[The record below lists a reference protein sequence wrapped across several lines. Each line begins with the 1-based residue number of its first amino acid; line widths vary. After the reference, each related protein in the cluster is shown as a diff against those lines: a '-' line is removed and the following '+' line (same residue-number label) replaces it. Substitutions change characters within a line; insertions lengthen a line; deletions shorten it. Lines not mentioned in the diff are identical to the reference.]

1 MRVPP
6 FRADIRRELATVP
19 ESPLVQI
26 ATLAES
32 MPGSIKLCYGESDL
46 PTPSL
51 VTEAAHRAALDG
63 HTFYTHTAGYRELR
77 RAIAD
82 KIRELHGVEYE
93 ESEIMVSVG
102 ASMAIYAAIR
112 GCVGPG
118 DNAVIVS
125 PAYAIYAN
133 GVTMCGGEPRFAP
146 LARSGAGF
154 VLDIDR
160 VRDAID
166 GNTKLLVVNSP
177 SNPTGVTLTADEQ
190 RALAELAER
199 HNLRILA
206 DEVYER
212 ITYDAPIA
220 PSFARV
226 VEDKDRLI
234 VANSFSKTY
243 CMTGWRLGW
252 AQSASTMI
260 RAMTTGVEFM
270 TSNAAAPVQQAGIVA
285 LRHGEECVA
294 ELRAH
299 FAARRAQVL
308 EGLSRI
314 DGVRVAAPAGSFF
327 VFFAV
332 DGVTDSS
339 AFALDLLRETGVA
352 LAPGSAFGPGGEGGL
367 RLCFAS
373 TENTIDESLRRMR
386 QARVFSNRYLSRR

>member
-1 MRVPP
+1 M
-6 FRADIRRELATVP
+6 P

-46 PTPSL
+46 PTPAFI
-51 VTEAAHRAALDG
+51 TEAAHRAALDG

-77 RAIAD
+77 GAIAD
-82 KIRELHGVEYE
+82 KIRELHGVAYD

-112 GCVGPG
+112 ACVGSG
-118 DNAVIVS
+118 DNAVIVT

-154 VLDIDR
+154 ALDVDR

-166 GNTKLLVVNSP
+166 RNTRMLIVNSP
-177 SNPTGVTLTADEQ
+177 SNPTGMMLTIDEQ
-190 RALAELAER
+190 RALAALAEA
-199 HNLRILA
+199 HDLRILA

-212 ITYDAPIA
+212 ITYGAPVA

-226 VEDKDRLI
+226 VENRQRLI

-252 AQSASTMI
+252 AQSSETMI

-270 TSNAAAPVQQAGIVA
+270 TSNAAAPVQQAGIAA

-299 FAARRAQVL
+299 FAARREQVV

-314 DGVRVAAPAGSFF
+314 DGVHVGVPAGSFF
-327 VFFAV
+327 AFFTV

-339 AFALDLLRETGVA
+339 AFARELLRETGVA
-352 LAPGSAFGPGGEGGL
+352 LAPGSAFGPGGETAL

-373 TENTIDESLRRMR
+373 TQRTIAESLDRMR
-386 QARVFSNRYLSRR
+386 QARVFSSQRRAGRR